1 MSKPVVLVLGSSGFV
16 GKATVK
22 SLSESYADKVAIK
35 AATRDPSKLTE
46 LAELKGVELV
56 AIDMAA
62 ANLADKIKST
72 GAPTVYIVTPGSD
85 VELAKKA
92 STASKD
98 AGVKNLLV
106 VSALSADLT
115 DTVFGGLFS
124 AIESHVKKLGVPY
137 TLLRLPIFID
147 NNWGNADSIKGQ
159 STGQFLYTG
168 EFSWGSMASWKWVI
182 DFICM
187 CPF

>member
-35 AATRDPSKLTE
+35 AATRDPPKLRD

-62 ANLADKIKST
+62 DNLADKIKSA
-72 GAPTVYIVTPGSD
+72 GATTVYIVTPGVKNRD
-85 VELAKKA
+85 EIVKKA

-98 AGVKNLLV
+98 AGVKNLIV
-106 VSALSADLT
+106 VSSMLMGAELT
-115 DTVFGGLFS
+115 DSIFVRQFS
-124 AIESHVKKLGVPY
+124 VIESHVKNLGVPY
-137 TLLRLPIFID
+137 TFLRLPLFID
-147 NNWGNADSIKGQ
+147 NNWGNVDSIKGQ
-159 STGQFLYTG
+159 SAGQFLYTVY
-168 EFSWGSMASWKWVI
+168 F
-182 DFICM
+182 
-187 CPF
+187 